1 MSSVTRLN
9 DLGGGHDACPSR
21 ALATASNN
29 VFING
34 RGAGRVGDSYVPHSC
49 IEHPPHVGVI
59 AVGSSTVFVNKKRLG
74 RIGDAISCGGS
85 VIEGS
90 ADVFAGD

>member
-1 MSSVTRLN
+1 MAVTRLN
-9 DLGGGHDACPSR
+9 DLGSGHDACSSR

-29 VFING
+29 VFANG
-34 RGAGRVGDSYVPHSC
+34 RGVGRIGDSYVPHSC

-59 AVGSSTVFVNKKRLG
+59 AVGSKTVFVNGRRVG
-74 RIGDAISCGGS
+74 RIGDAISCGGA

-90 ADVFAGD
+90 NNVFAGD